1 MKTKQLQAQG
11 RPMSSMMINEFMKTA
26 SPATRAAF
34 EQHKQDLIK
43 KLSSVQEGNEDALA
57 GFLFAFAEVG
67 NEIGRQYNVKH

>member
-11 RPMSSMMINEFMKTA
+11 RPMSSMLINEFMKTA

-34 EQHKQDLIK
+34 EKHKQDLIK
-43 KLSSVQEGNEDALA
+43 KLSSVQEGNEESLA